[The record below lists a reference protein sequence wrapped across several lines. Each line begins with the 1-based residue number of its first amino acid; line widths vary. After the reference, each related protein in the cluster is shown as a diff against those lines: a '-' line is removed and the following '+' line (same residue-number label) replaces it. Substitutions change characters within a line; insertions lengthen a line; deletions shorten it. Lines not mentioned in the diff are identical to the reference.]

1 MPWREPSPRTDAVEV
16 LLRVEQSRSVNL
28 VRDLMLR
35 QFYLCFEGFSRWEC
49 SATLPLRICSCLV
62 AAPATL
68 PVRATTIGD
77 PGSVILLRTVP
88 QNRGRPLLINVF

>member
-35 QFYLCFEGFSRWEC
+35 QFYLCFEGFSAGGSVPLRC
-49 SATLPLRICSCLV
+49 RCVSVRASLQRPPPFPCAPPPSATPVPLFCYVLCRRIEVVHS
-62 AAPATL
+62 
-68 PVRATTIGD
+68 
-77 PGSVILLRTVP
+77 
-88 QNRGRPLLINVF
+88 